1 MLPTSKLKIWSRQM
15 RLYKWHIKNRK
26 KREKGEKPLKFA
38 FILSDKSALTF
49 LSKNLSIKKP
59 LSAVNEHQVTIEP
72 NLVVQIIQNILKQS
86 YR

>member
-26 KREKGEKPLKFA
+26 EKKGKNHLNSHSSCRKKCTYI
-38 FILSDKSALTF
+38 FI
-49 LSKNLSIKKP
+49 KNLSIKKP

-72 NLVVQIIQNILKQS
+72 DLVVQLFHTF
-86 YR
+86 